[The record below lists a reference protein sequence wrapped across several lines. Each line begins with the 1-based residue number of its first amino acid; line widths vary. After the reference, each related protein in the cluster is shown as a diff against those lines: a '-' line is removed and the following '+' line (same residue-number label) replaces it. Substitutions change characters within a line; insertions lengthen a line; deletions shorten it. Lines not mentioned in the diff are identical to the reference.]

1 MFMHLI
7 QTFETYEVKC
17 IDLKGEI
24 DISII
29 IFGDC
34 NSSKKMMNQETISRD
49 KDKEIIT
56 NVKKIDLM
64 ETCTTFSQFSLFS
77 RV

>member
-34 NSSKKMMNQETISRD
+34 NSSKKMMNQG
-49 KDKEIIT
+49 
-56 NVKKIDLM
+56 NN
-64 ETCTTFSQFSLFS
+64 
-77 RV
+77 